1 MAKKTKKNLETS
13 ENECDVKI
21 SKENL
26 KTGYRIIL
34 KTKNFIIIDKH
45 GINVKIKLPIEE
57 LVKYSIDDMFYL
69 WLKLN

>member
-1 MAKKTKKNLETS
+1 MAKKTKKNQEIL
-13 ENECDVKI
+13 ENESDIKI
-21 SKENL
+21 SRENL

-45 GINVKIKLPIEE
+45 GINVKIKLPMEE

-69 WLKLN
+69 

>member
-13 ENECDVKI
+13 ENESDVKI

-34 KTKNFIIIDKH
+34 KTKNFIIIDKY

-69 WLKLN
+69 

>member
-1 MAKKTKKNLETS
+1 MAKKNKKNQVLTETES
-13 ENECDVKI
+13 NLST

-26 KTGYRIIL
+26 KTAYRIIL
-34 KTKNFIIIDKH
+34 KTKNCIIIDKY
-45 GINVKIKLPIEE
+45 GINVKIKLPMEE

>member
-13 ENECDVKI
+13 ENESDVKI

-34 KTKNFIIIDKH
+34 KTKNFIIIDKY